1 MSRHIR
7 LEYLYIYSSSKRKT
21 RRCLRSPSL
30 RVKKEYVQ
38 AQAKGRSDA
47 KSCERQGESRFP
59 TASKPSNEKIPFP
72 KEEDEESESPLE
84 KKMSLSLPPEKSG
97 DEGCGDEAQSGED

>member
-1 MSRHIR
+1 MAVQ
-7 LEYLYIYSSSKRKT
+7 KRKNKKMFKKSKPESKEKNMSKP
-21 RRCLRSPSL
+21 RLKAAVMPSP
-30 RVKKEYVQ
+30 VKGKEKV
-38 AQAKGRSDA
+38 D
-47 KSCERQGESRFP
+47 FP